1 VLWGWVVMPEMQAI
15 KAELYD
21 LQFHPC
27 MGLENCEG
35 CRRMIEL
42 QNQLAEFERRAN
54 EAGVVK
60 SD

>member
-1 VLWGWVVMPEMQAI
+1 MPEMQAI